1 MVKRIKKR
9 IPKQDADNGELE
21 GEEFAEGAEGALV
34 AGADAGFDDA
44 HAADEPQNIRAQ
56 LEDMADDEFTRKTAS
71 VFGWIIEKKKV
82 LIGVAAVAVAGVG
95 IYMFTQ
101 SSKTAA
107 AEEAAAAFQVG
118 ADPYVEASR
127 TADDAEKRKASI
139 TKAASAFET
148 ARTQYKDR
156 RISAL
161 ATLGMAGVNFDQGKA
176 AEAETLYTEFLARPD
191 TDPFA
196 KAIALQGKAVALEQ
210 KGDLA
215 GASEAW
221 KAMEGLSRDAYGL
234 LANVQIGRLLEV
246 QGKGDAAKAHYA
258 KVQTDYAKSLDEL
271 PNRGMKAQIERRLTA
286 LSGGPT

>member
-9 IPKQDADNGELE
+9 IPKQDAADGEFD
-21 GEEFAEGAEGALV
+21 GEALASDGV
-34 AGADAGFDDA
+34 DIDIDAGAFDDGVP
-44 HAADEPQNIRAQ
+44 DEAPNIRAQ

-71 VFGWIIEKKKV
+71 IFGWIIEKKTV
-82 LIGVAAVAVAGVG
+82 LIGIAAVIVVGVG

-101 SSKTAA
+101 SSKSAA

-139 TKAASAFET
+139 AKAAGAFET

-161 ATLGMAGVNFDQGKA
+161 ATLGLAGANFDQGKA
-176 AEAETLYTEFLARPD
+176 GEAQTLYTEFLARPD

-210 KGDLA
+210 KGDLG
-215 GASEAW
+215 GAAEAW
-221 KAMEGLSRDAYGL
+221 KAMEGLSSDAYGL
-234 LANVQIGRLLEV
+234 LANVQIGRLLEA
-246 QGKGDAAKAHYA
+246 QGKGDAAKAHYT
-258 KVQTDYAKSLDEL
+258 KVQADYAKSLEEL

>member
-9 IPKQDADNGELE
+9 IPKQDADGELE
-21 GEEFAEGAEGALV
+21 GEFAAGAEGSAADGALV
-34 AGADAGFDDA
+34 ASGVDD
-44 HAADEPQNIRAQ
+44 DGLNEPPDIRAQ
-56 LEDMADDEFTRKTAS
+56 LEDMADDGFTRKTAS
-71 VFGWIIEKKKV
+71 AFGWLIEKKTM
-82 LIGVAAVAVAGVG
+82 LIGIAAVVVVGVG

-101 SSKTAA
+101 RSKNAA

-127 TADDAEKRKASI
+127 TADDAEKRKAGI
-139 TKAASAFET
+139 AKAAGAFET

-176 AEAETLYTEFLARPD
+176 DEAQALYTEFLARPD

-215 GASEAW
+215 GASDAW

-234 LANVQIGRLLEV
+234 IANVQIGRLLEV

-258 KVQTDYAKSLDEL
+258 KVQTDFAKSLEDL

>member
-9 IPKQDADNGELE
+9 IPKQDADAGE
-21 GEEFAEGAEGALV
+21 GEDVAEGIDGASIDGAL
-34 AGADAGFDDA
+34 ADADFAADA
-44 HAADEPQNIRAQ
+44 AADEPQNIRAQ
-56 LEDMADDEFTRKTAS
+56 LEDMADDQFTRKTAT
-71 VFGWIIEKKKV
+71 VFGWIIEKKTM
-82 LIGVAAVAVAGVG
+82 LIAIAALIVVGVG

-101 SSKTAA
+101 RSKSAA

-139 TKAASAFET
+139 AKAAGAFET

-176 AEAETLYTEFLARPD
+176 DEAKALYGEFLARPD
-191 TDPFA
+191 IDPFA
-196 KAIALQGKAVALEQ
+196 KAIALQGKAVAAEQ
-210 KGDLA
+210 KADYA
-215 GASEAW
+215 GATEAW
-221 KAMEGLSRDAYGL
+221 KAMEALNRDAYGL
-234 LANVQIGRLLEV
+234 IANVQIGRLLEA
-246 QGKGDAAKAHYA
+246 QGKGDAAKAHYT
-258 KVQTDYAKSLDEL
+258 KVQADFAKSLEDL